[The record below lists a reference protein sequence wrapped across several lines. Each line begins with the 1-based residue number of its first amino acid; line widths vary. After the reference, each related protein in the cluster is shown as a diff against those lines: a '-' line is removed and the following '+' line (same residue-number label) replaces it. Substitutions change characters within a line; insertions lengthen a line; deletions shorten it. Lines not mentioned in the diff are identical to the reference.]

1 MQLKENIRFS
11 LVYRLRQACES
22 FSRMIDGLRGARIR
36 PPIVG
41 PQVEE
46 IVVVT
51 FDLDPT
57 KDERKLRSLA
67 GLVVALVATTLSGC
81 NDRAATPATRAAFV
95 RTEIVQPRGKQASVT
110 LTGEVRAHFQA
121 DLSFRV
127 TGRVIARFADVST
140 HVQAGQVLALLDPAE
155 QQADVDAASAA
166 VAAAESQSRV
176 AKATF
181 ERQKSLI
188 SNGFTT
194 RPSYDQAQEGLRTA
208 EGALEVA
215 KAQLGSA
222 NEALGY
228 TALRAEAA
236 GVITARSLEVGQV
249 VQVAQPVFA
258 LAQDGERD
266 AVFDV
271 YESIFF
277 ADLDDSRVSLTLVSD
292 PNVTASGYVREV
304 SPAIDAKNATIRV
317 KVAIKDPPAAMT
329 LESAV
334 AGTVKTKA
342 QQQIALPWTAL
353 MAAGSRPAVWIID
366 PTTRTASLK
375 PVTVGGYEAG
385 GVVIEAGLEPG
396 ERVVIDGGK
405 LLSAGQPVTY
415 EGEQL

>member
-1 MQLKENIRFS
+1 MKHHS
-11 LVYRLRQACES
+11 LNQG
-22 FSRMIDGLRGARIR
+22 D
-36 PPIVG
+36 IV
-41 PQVEE
+41 
-46 IVVVT
+46 
-51 FDLDPT
+51 PT
-57 KDERKLRSLA
+57 NGKRKLRNFA
-67 GLVVALVATTLSGC
+67 GLAVALVATTLSGC
-81 NDRAATPATRAAFV
+81 NDHAAAPTTRAAFV
-95 RTEIVQPRGKQASVT
+95 RTEIVQPRGMQVSAT
-110 LTGEVRAHFQA
+110 LTGEVRARFQA

-127 TGRVIARFADVST
+127 SGRVIERFVDVGS

-155 QQADVDAASAA
+155 QQADAEAASAT
-166 VAAAESQSRV
+166 VAAAESQLRV

-188 SNGFTT
+188 SSGFTT

-236 GVITARSLEVGQV
+236 GVITTRSLEVGQV
-249 VQVAQPVFA
+249 VQAAQPVFA

-277 ADLDDSRVSLTLVSD
+277 GGLDGSRVSLTLVSD
-292 PNVTASGYVREV
+292 PDVTASGYVREV
-304 SPAIDAKNATIRV
+304 SPAIDAKNSTIRV
-317 KVAIKDPPAAMT
+317 KVTIQNPPAAMT
-329 LESAV
+329 LGSAV
-334 AGTVKTKA
+334 AGTVKTKG
-342 QQQIALPWTAL
+342 QRQIALPWTAL

-396 ERVVIDGGK
+396 ERVVVDGGK

>member
-1 MQLKENIRFS
+1 MKHHSSNQTCVIQTSGK
-11 LVYRLRQACES
+11 
-22 FSRMIDGLRGARIR
+22 
-36 PPIVG
+36 
-41 PQVEE
+41 
-46 IVVVT
+46 
-51 FDLDPT
+51 
-57 KDERKLRSLA
+57 RKLRSFA
-67 GLVVALVATTLSGC
+67 GLAVALVATMLSGC
-81 NDRAATPATRAAFV
+81 NDHAASPTTRAAFV
-95 RTEIVQPRGKQASVT
+95 RTEIVEPHGMQVSAT
-110 LTGEVRAHFQA
+110 LTGEVRARFQA

-127 TGRVIARFADVST
+127 SGRVIERFADVGS

-166 VAAAESQSRV
+166 VAAAESQLRV

-188 SNGFTT
+188 SSGFTT

-277 ADLDDSRVSLTLVSD
+277 GDLDGSRVSLTLVSD
-292 PNVTASGYVREV
+292 PDVTASGYAREV
-304 SPAIDAKNATIRV
+304 SPAIDAKSSTIRV
-317 KVAIKDPPAAMT
+317 KVAIQDPPAAMT
-329 LESAV
+329 LGSAV

-353 MAAGSRPAVWIID
+353 MAVGSRPAVWIID
-366 PTTRTASLK
+366 PTTKTASPK
-375 PVTVGGYEAG
+375 AG
-385 GVVIEAGLEPG
+385 
-396 ERVVIDGGK
+396 DGRR
-405 LLSAGQPVTY
+405 L
-415 EGEQL
+415 